1 MSLGGRAWRAGA
13 PALAALLLAGC
24 ATVVGPVGGPV
35 GSPVGSAQDTI
46 SGRLSVRVDGQ
57 PERSIS
63 ASFELSGNASQ
74 GQLLLT
80 GPLGAT
86 AARARW
92 APGLVLLARA
102 GGAEERFPDL
112 DALAQ
117 AALGETV
124 PIAALFSWLRGRAW
138 PGAVSTARVDGTAGF
153 EQLGWQI
160 DLGRWPDG
168 AVQAERMAPPAIT
181 VRARVELP
189 G

>member
-1 MSLGGRAWRAGA
+1 VSLGRRA
-13 PALAALLLAGC
+13 AATLLASACLGGC
-24 ATVVGPVGGPV
+24 ATLAP
-35 GSPVGSAQDTI
+35 SADSASDGRDNTI

-57 PERSIS
+57 PDRAVS
-63 ASFELSGNASQ
+63 AGFELSGDGRS

-92 APGLVLLARA
+92 TPGQVLLERP
-102 GGAEERFPDL
+102 GGAQEHFADL
-112 DALAQ
+112 DALAK
-117 AALGETV
+117 AALGEPV

-138 PGAVSTARVDGTAGF
+138 PGASSTLRADGAPGF

-160 DLGRWPDG
+160 QLGRWADG
-168 AVQAERMAPPAIT
+168 AVDAVRLAPPTIT

-189 G
+189 A

>member
-1 MSLGGRAWRAGA
+1 VSLRRRVWPAGRRAALG
-13 PALAALLLAGC
+13 LAALLLAGC
-24 ATVVGPVGGPV
+24 ATLGEPANGADHP
-35 GSPVGSAQDTI
+35 I

-57 PERSIS
+57 PERSVS
-63 ASFELSGNASQ
+63 ASFELSGNAST

-92 APGLVLLARA
+92 APGQVLLARA
-102 GGAEERFPDL
+102 GGTEEAYADL
-112 DALAQ
+112 DALAR
-117 AALGETV
+117 AALGEPV

-138 PGAVSTARVDGTAGF
+138 PGAASTARSDGAPGF

-160 DLGRWPDG
+160 HLGRWADG
-168 AVQAERMAPPAIT
+168 AVDAVRPAPPAIT

-189 G
+189 A